1 MENLKRI
8 LTRRGI
14 KKDCTLMIGTKSVG
28 SADISSSIPAL
39 VLVTLLF
46 LCMSPVPVQA
56 QALAHSQN
64 EQGSAGQSL
73 TTLGEA
79 GNSIEA
85 LRKSVSFDL
94 EENTLKRA
102 LQEVADRGGFGLSYS
117 PNVVPEQRA
126 VPSHVEGTVSEALRT
141 LLSGTNLE
149 VLISPRKE
157 IVVSQQVSTST
168 NTGNSTGLLKGP
180 AEAQKI
186 SVAGVASPLT
196 VQQTISGQVTDG
208 QTGNP
213 VPGAN
218 IVVPGTTTGTATNAD
233 GEYSLEVPDEA
244 DSLRFSAIG
253 YLDRTVA
260 INDRTTIDI
269 QLSRDVQALDEVV
282 VVGYGTQRQAEVTGS
297 VSSVESADI
306 SDLSVSSFQ
315 DALQGQLAGIEVA
328 QPSGAPGAAPRVR
341 VRGTSSITA
350 GNGPLYVVDGLP
362 LSGGTALQGGIIRR
376 DSDQQ
381 PPAQNPLSAIAP
393 SDIESIEVLKDAS
406 ASAIYGSRG
415 ANGVVLISTKSGS
428 QEGDVRVNY
437 SASLGIQEVI
447 NEPDMMNADELVDL
461 TIESRNNAYEEEI
474 GNPPPNPRTN
484 EGRPES
490 GELGGLAPFVR
501 IPERYVQYD
510 QGNISTNTDWLDL
523 TLGDAAG
530 TWSSN
535 LSVSG
540 GSEDISY
547 YLSGSVQQQDGIVGG
562 SAFNR
567 YSLHTSVEA
576 NPLERVRVGTDV
588 NLSLSRQDRAPANG
602 PYFARP
608 PGIVYSAMVHSPL
621 VEPFNNNGEPNQ
633 REGEPVSQS
642 FLTGGTTSASNPL
655 AIQQAVDEDLDHHR
669 TFGTAFAEVDVLENV
684 TFKTLFGADLSDYTR
699 NFFRNRD
706 LLYRTNT
713 SPEPY
718 GQSSSARSFNWL
730 SENTLRYENTFADV
744 HSLDVLAGFTAQEER
759 QDFSQTFAQNFPINS
774 VPTLSGGQVTD
785 GTSESTE
792 WSLFSGLGRVNYD
805 YDSKYLVTAA
815 IRADKSSR
823 FGPGNRT
830 GIFPSASVGWRVSEE
845 SFMDAVPEVSSLKL
859 RLSYG
864 QTGNFQIPNYGAFG
878 NLRFESYVDA
888 GQNVITGVEPQD
900 LGDPTLTWETTEEVN
915 IGLDVGFFDDRIN
928 LVADAYQSTTSDL
941 LLNVSVPSASG
952 YETVLTNIGEVENTG
967 LELFLE
973 TQNLTG
979 DFSWSTSVNFS
990 TNSNEVTELGPG
1002 DAPIR
1007 SAGVAGIRHITKV
1020 GEPIGSY
1027 FGYKVEGV
1035 YQSEEEIQNAP
1046 VDRVG
1051 DPSPGDLRF
1060 KDVDGDGEITP
1071 DDKTVTGSYQPDFT
1085 YGITNTFQY
1094 KGFDLRV
1101 FLQGVE
1107 GRDILNLT
1115 NRHLG
1120 NGEFNFNQYSVFL
1133 NRWQSPENPGNG
1145 KIPRPDRLT
1154 GLHGNNNRISEFQ
1167 VQDGSYLNIREV
1179 TLGYT
1184 FQGSTLN
1191 DLVRQAR
1198 LYASAQNLN
1207 MFTDYRGFNPMA
1219 SIPTESQLTIG
1230 QDYGAYPLQRTWTV
1244 GLDIA
1249 F

>member
-1 MENLKRI
+1 MEDLKGTPAYSR
-8 LTRRGI
+8 I
-14 KKDCTLMIGTKSVG
+14 KKDWNFMIGIKSVG
-28 SADISSSIPAL
+28 SAGPRLVFSVPTLMILLLCISPL
-39 VLVTLLF
+39 PTR
-46 LCMSPVPVQA
+46 A
-56 QALAHSQN
+56 QALAHAQSEAGDT
-64 EQGSAGQSL
+64 EQPL
-73 TTLGEA
+73 TALGEA
-79 GNSIEA
+79 ESSMGA
-85 LRKSVSFDL
+85 LQKNLSFEVEEKTL
-94 EENTLKRA
+94 ENA
-102 LQEVADRGGFGLSYS
+102 LQEIAERGGFGLSYS
-117 PNVVPEQRA
+117 PNVVPEQKA
-126 VPSHVEGTVSEALRT
+126 VPAHIEGTVSDVLRN
-141 LLSGTNLE
+141 LFSGTDLE

-157 IVVSQQVSTST
+157 IIISQHGRASAL
-168 NTGNSTGLLKGP
+168 TGSKTGLPEGLI
-180 AEAQKI
+180 EARAV
-186 SVAGVASPLT
+186 SVAGPGNSLAVRQTVSGRVA
-196 VQQTISGQVTDG
+196 DA

-213 VPGAN
+213 VPGAS
-218 IVVPGTTTGTATNAD
+218 VFVPETTTGTATNVD

-244 DSLRFSAIG
+244 DSLRYSAIG

-260 INDRTTIDI
+260 INGRTTIDV
-269 QLSRDVQALDEVV
+269 QLKRDVQALEEIV
-282 VVGYGTQRQAEVTGS
+282 VVGYGTQRQAEITGS
-297 VSSVESADI
+297 VSSIESADI

-315 DALQGQLAGIEVA
+315 DAIQGKLAGIEIS

-350 GNGPLYVVDGLP
+350 GNGPLYVIDGLP

-393 SDIESIEVLKDAS
+393 NDIESIEVLKDAS

-428 QEGDVRVNY
+428 QESDVRVNY
-437 SASLGIQEVI
+437 SASLGMQEVI
-447 NEPDMMNADELVDL
+447 NEPDMMNADELVQL
-461 TIESRNNAYEEEI
+461 TIESRNNAYEEEV
-474 GNPPPNPRTN
+474 GSPPPNPRTN
-484 EGRPES
+484 EGRPEPGS
-490 GELGGLAPFVR
+490 FGGLAPFIR

-530 TWSSN
+530 TWRSN

-540 GSEDISY
+540 GGDDISY

-567 YSLHTSVEA
+567 YSFHTSVEA

-588 NLSLSRQDRAPANG
+588 NLSLSQQDRAPANG

-621 VEPFNNNGEPNQ
+621 VEPFNEDGEPNQ
-633 REGEPVSQS
+633 REGDPVSQS

-669 TFGTAFAEVDVLENV
+669 TFGTAFAEVDVLENI
-684 TFKTLFGADLSDYTR
+684 TLKTLFGADLSDYTR
-699 NFFRNRD
+699 NFFRDRS

-713 SPEPY
+713 TPEPY

-730 SENTLRYENTFADV
+730 SENTIQYKNTFSEV
-744 HSLDVLAGFTAQEER
+744 HSFDVLAGFTAQEER

-792 WSLFSGLGRVNYD
+792 WSLLSGLGRVNYD
-805 YDSKYLVTAA
+805 YNSKYLVTAA

-845 SFMDAVPEVSSLKL
+845 RFMDAVPEVSSLKL

-915 IGLDVGFFDDRIN
+915 VGLNIGLFDERVS

-979 DFSWSTSVNFS
+979 EFSWSSSINFS
-990 TNSNEVTELGPG
+990 TNRNEVTALGPG

-1007 SAGVAGIRHITKV
+1007 SAGVAGIRHITQV

-1027 FGYKVEGV
+1027 YGYKIEGV

-1060 KDVDGDGEITP
+1060 KDVNGDGEITP

-1085 YGITNTFQY
+1085 YGITNTFRYQ
-1094 KGFDLRV
+1094 GFDLRI

-1115 NRHLG
+1115 NRHMG

-1133 NRWQSPENPGNG
+1133 NRWQSAGDPGNG
-1145 KIPRPDRLT
+1145 EIPRPDRLT

-1167 VQDGSYLNIREV
+1167 VQDGSYLNVREV

-1184 FQGSTLN
+1184 FQGGTFDN
-1191 DLVRQAR
+1191 LVRQAR
-1198 LYASAQNLN
+1198 VYASAQNLN

-1219 SIPTESQLTIG
+1219 SIPTKNQLTIG